1 MSAPRKVQMPASG
14 RGGFTIVEVVVAM
27 LIMTVAVLALASTSG
42 LVSKMMLRGHNAE
55 MAAAFGSRRLDDL
68 RLSACV
74 ARANGA
80 DTLYR
85 GTSSWAA
92 INNWVWSDAGKSVYR
107 VKVTTRYRSSGG
119 TIGTNIAETS
129 ISCVF

>member
-1 MSAPRKVQMPASG
+1 MSAQERVQIPASK
-14 RGGFTIVEVVVAM
+14 RGFTIVEVVVAM
-27 LIMTVAVLALASTSG
+27 MIMTVAVLALASTSG

-55 MAAAFGSRRLDDL
+55 MASAFATRRLDQL
-68 RLSACV
+68 RMSGCTSRVNA
-74 ARANGA
+74 A

-85 GTSSWAA
+85 GTSNWAA
-92 INNWVWSDAGKSVYR
+92 VNNWVWSDAGKSTYR

-119 TIGTNIAETS
+119 TIGTNISETS